1 MDMNAKPLVFTK
13 TFCVTK
19 NTMDII
25 KNYQKKNE
33 CSMSDA
39 VRALIRIADE
49 AMKRE
54 GR

>member
-1 MDMNAKPLVFTK
+1 MEMNEKPRVFTK

-19 NTMDII
+19 KTMDII

-39 VRALIRIADE
+39 MRALIRIADE
-49 AMKRE
+49 TLTKER
-54 GR
+54 R